1 MTFYKNQL
9 EIINSGLFL
18 QLEGS
23 VGRYYVRNFLD
34 TGIFKPS
41 GKEGRTVTDGYGRE
55 ITLHDFIIDEE
66 RIDELWDTDEE
77 FMRELEEYD
86 EIT

>member
-1 MTFYKNQL
+1 MTFYEKQL
-9 EIINSGLFL
+9 KIINGGLFL
-18 QLEGS
+18 RLEGS

-41 GKEGRTVTDGYGRE
+41 GKEGRRVIAGYGRE

-66 RIDELWDTDEE
+66 RIDELWDTDPE

>member
-18 QLEGS
+18 RLEGS

-41 GKEGRTVTDGYGRE
+41 GKEGRTVIDGYGRE

-66 RIDELWDTDEE
+66 RIDELWDTDPE